1 MRMRRLYRGTIV
13 FEVPYEGKWYAIDSL
28 SACPEMY
35 EGSGIPQAVVD
46 RAISALERAYD
57 KLTCAPA
64 DSEIRSIGERAL
76 KEEFGD
82 ARFVSDTIP
91 YGTVIG

>member
-1 MRMRRLYRGTIV
+1 M
-13 FEVPYEGKWYAIDSL
+13 
-28 SACPEMY
+28 
-35 EGSGIPQAVVD
+35 D
-46 RAISALERAYD
+46 RAISAVESAYVR
-57 KLTCAPA
+57 LGRTPE
-64 DSEIRSIGERAL
+64 DSEIRSIDENAL